1 VALLQL
7 PDAALLVWCLAAAA
21 VQAAAIGVVFR
32 VLVVQCMSPLF
43 ACGAWL
49 IYASALLNG
58 NPQWSTV
65 LIGLALLVVVG
76 LWRHDRVV
84 HGGDVAAPE
93 IVGLEFVGIGFL
105 VGSSFAQAV
114 TENVAYALLALTCG
128 LIIAEWGM
136 SSMVRRR
143 LISGVVIVLASLI
156 VLVGVPLV
164 HLLPGWGS
172 AGLWVLVLG
181 LGLVIVVVATTLEKS
196 RAALHKDLIRFEKA
210 TSDWE

>member
-1 VALLQL
+1 
-7 PDAALLVWCLAAAA
+7 
-21 VQAAAIGVVFR
+21 
-32 VLVVQCMSPLF
+32 MSPLF

-65 LIGLALLVVVG
+65 PIGLAVLVVVG
-76 LWRHDRVV
+76 LWRHDRVL
-84 HGGDVAAPE
+84 HDGDVAATE

-105 VGSSFAQAV
+105 VGSSFAQAL
-114 TENVAYALLALTCG
+114 TENVAYALLALTFG
-128 LIIAEWGM
+128 LIIAEWGI
-136 SSMVRRR
+136 SSEVRRR
-143 LISGVVIVLASLI
+143 LISGVAVVLAALV

-164 HLLPGWGS
+164 QLLPAWGS

-181 LGLVIVVVATTLEKS
+181 LGLVTVVVATTLEKS
-196 RAALHKDLIRFEKA
+196 RAAVHRDLVRFEQA

>member
-1 VALLQL
+1 MDLGVGAVAVATAVAALQL
-7 PDAALLVWCLAAAA
+7 PDVALLVLCLAAAA
-21 VQAAAIGVVFR
+21 VQAATIGVVFQ

-49 IYASALLNG
+49 TYASVLLNG

-65 LIGLALLVVVG
+65 PIGLALLVVVG

-114 TENVAYALLALTCG
+114 SENVAYALLALTFG

-136 SSMVRRR
+136 SE
-143 LISGVVIVLASLI
+143 
-156 VLVGVPLV
+156 VP
-164 HLLPGWGS
+164 
-172 AGLWVLVLG
+172 
-181 LGLVIVVVATTLEKS
+181 
-196 RAALHKDLIRFEKA
+196 DLIRTGPPTRIGVTEWSCIVSSQRGKYSPEFKEA
-210 TSDWE
+210 AIREVIDNSRTSPT